1 LGECYIHQ
9 IRSINLIIIKKD
21 MFIWGTLKNTEAEEK
36 LVPKK
41 EELVREI
48 KENNEVQKWKI

>member
-1 LGECYIHQ
+1 
-9 IRSINLIIIKKD
+9 

-41 EELVREI
+41 EELERKI
-48 KENNEVQKWKI
+48 KENRFL